1 MLKKRAFKT
10 KSFAKWMKK
19 NGVQNQDL
27 LAATQEMS
35 IGLVDADLGCHVF
48 KKRIGMSGSGKRSG
62 ARIIVATRLVSHWF
76 FIYGFAKNEKSNV
89 SKEELLYLQEVA
101 KRLLD
106 LKEREIE
113 IAIHANELKE
123 VMADGKQ

>member
-1 MLKKRAFKT
+1 MLKKRVFKT

-19 NGVQNQDL
+19 NGVQKQDL
-27 LAATQEMS
+27 LTATQEMS
-35 IGLVDADLGCHVF
+35 MGLIEADLGCHVY

-62 ARIIVATRLVSHWF
+62 ARIIVATQLMSRWF

-113 IAIHANELKE
+113 IAINANELKE
-123 VMADGKQ
+123 LMADET